1 MAVNHRNAVAEKS
14 GKIPSLREHYCQT
27 SGGDTRGDG
36 VLWSTTC
43 PMVVH
48 VDMDGVLGPALSER
62 IAEDLS
68 SALRRRPG
76 EEGRLCGALYALI
89 PWSPRLSDAAVAA
102 LDVLVR
108 RKSFERPLYGGLLRC
123 LVELGDPH
131 AAKLL
136 RRALDEPGG
145 GGLST
150 IVAAALC
157 PEPALGEALVRLLQ
171 SRSTT
176 LAFAAELARAA
187 RGESEGAALRTLA
200 PRIKES
206 ARIELF
212 TQVIL
217 PLSRAKRALPG
228 YPAAAA
234 VFRDT
239 ERHLGRW
246 LCLAEVALASGDG
259 TVLAE
264 ARRRAESGAAGA
276 RAAWE
281 LLAWALDSGE
291 RNCEVRPTVELMAR
305 LSDRPSAERE
315 LSFLFRMAARRQP
328 TAKTM
333 LENLVK
339 DATYDSAPKIRAVAH
354 LIRDY
359 GHSELKKVLVGVA
372 KGAKR
377 EPLRGLALAAL
388 YDLERSQLDGLT
400 LDLNR
405 SRSVQTAIW
414 SALVRL
420 ELVQPSISELL
431 SEVRYR
437 RIQLGWPD

>member
-1 MAVNHRNAVAEKS
+1 
-14 GKIPSLREHYCQT
+14 
-27 SGGDTRGDG
+27 
-36 VLWSTTC
+36 
-43 PMVVH
+43 
-48 VDMDGVLGPALSER
+48 LGE
-62 IAEDLS
+62 
-68 SALRRRPG
+68 
-76 EEGRLCGALYALI
+76 
-89 PWSPRLSDAAVAA
+89 AAVAA

-108 RKSFERPLYGGLLRC
+108 RKSFERPLYGGILRC

-131 AAKLL
+131 ASTLL

-145 GGLST
+145 GGLAT
-150 IVAAALC
+150 VLAAALC
-157 PEPALGEALVRLLQ
+157 PEPALGEPLLRLLQ
-171 SRSTT
+171 ARSTT

-187 RGESEGAALRTLA
+187 RGESEGAALCTLA

-212 TQVIL
+212 SQVIL
-217 PLSRAKRALPG
+217 PLSRAKRSLPG

-234 VFRDT
+234 IFRDT

-246 LCLAEVALASGDG
+246 LCLAEVALTSGDG
-259 TVLAE
+259 TVIAE
-264 ARRRAESGAAGA
+264 ARARAANGATGA
-276 RAAWE
+276 RAAWG
-281 LLAWALDSGE
+281 LLAWALDSDE
-291 RNCEVRPTVELMAR
+291 RDCAVRPTLELIAR

-328 TAKTM
+328 TAKAM

-339 DATYDSAPKIRAVAH
+339 DETYDNAPKIRAVAH

-359 GHSELKKVLVGVA
+359 GRSELLKALVSVA

-377 EPLRGLALAAL
+377 EPIRGLALAAL
-388 YDLERSQLDGLT
+388 CDLERARLEGLT
-400 LDLNR
+400 LELDR
-405 SRSVQTAIW
+405 SRSVQTAVW

-420 ELVQPSISELL
+420 EIAKPSASELL